1 MQNLSEGST
10 MRRQLEFYSAVIVVA
25 LLFAVSLRADEKL
38 PLTIRLDVEQRN
50 RTDALVMLSLP
61 PSLLNGQPLRL
72 IETTD
77 EKNRPV
83 AAQVDA
89 AAARLWWVAAG
100 VTLPGVKRTY
110 RLEAT
115 TPAETAGV
123 KVVDSDRTVEATF
136 DGRLLLRY
144 NKAHVEP
151 LEGVNPKYG
160 RSAHL
165 HPVWTPGGSIVTDEL
180 PPDHLHQSGI
190 FLAYTKTQFEGR
202 DIDFWNL
209 AGGKG
214 RVRFK
219 SLQGVASGPVFGQIR
234 TEHEHVDLTAGDDK
248 SEIGKTSGGKVALVE
263 SWDLRMWNVGLK
275 SGYWLLDVNSS
286 IRCASDSPLKLPEYH
301 YGGMAIRAA
310 RPWVPK
316 EVQFLTSEGDNRIK
330 GNHTRPRWCEM
341 HGLID
346 SKLAGVAL
354 MTHPSNFRF
363 PEPLRIHPTMPY
375 MVYTPS
381 FLGDWEI
388 RPGMPHDSHYRFVV
402 HDGQLS
408 AETLERLWRDY
419 AEPLVAVAE

>member
-1 MQNLSEGST
+1 
-10 MRRQLEFYSAVIVVA
+10 MRRQLYSYLTIVVA
-25 LLFAVSLRADEKL
+25 TLLLAIGLRADEKL
-38 PLTIRLDVEQRN
+38 PLTIRLNANQRN
-50 RTDALVMLSLP
+50 RTDALVMLALT

-77 EKNRPV
+77 EKDRQVPT
-83 AAQVDA
+83 QVDA
-89 AAARLWWVAAG
+89 AAARLWWVADG
-100 VTLPGVKRTY
+100 VTLPGVARTY
-110 RLEAT
+110 RLERGDGL
-115 TPAETAGV
+115 ETAAV
-123 KVVDSDRTVEATF
+123 KVVDTDRTVEATIN
-136 DGRLLLRY
+136 GQPLLRY

-151 LEGVNPKYG
+151 APGIDPKYG

-165 HPVWTPGGSIVTDEL
+165 HPVWTPGGAVVTDEL

-202 DIDFWNL
+202 DVDFWNL

-248 SEIGKTSGGKVALVE
+248 NEIGKTSGGKVALVE
-263 SWDLRMWNVGLK
+263 SWDLRIWSVGFT
-275 SGYWLLDVNSS
+275 SGYWLLDVNSN
-286 IRCASDSPLKLPEYH
+286 IRCTTDSPLQLPEYH
-301 YGGMAIRAA
+301 YGGMAIRGA

-316 EVQFLTSEGDNRIK
+316 EVQFLTSEGDDRIK
-330 GNHTRPRWCEM
+330 GNHTRPRWCDM

-354 MTHPSNFRF
+354 LTHPSNFRF

-388 RPGMPHDSHYRFVV
+388 RPGTPHISHYRFVI
-402 HDGQLS
+402 HDGELS
-408 AETLERLWRDY
+408 PETLERLWKDY